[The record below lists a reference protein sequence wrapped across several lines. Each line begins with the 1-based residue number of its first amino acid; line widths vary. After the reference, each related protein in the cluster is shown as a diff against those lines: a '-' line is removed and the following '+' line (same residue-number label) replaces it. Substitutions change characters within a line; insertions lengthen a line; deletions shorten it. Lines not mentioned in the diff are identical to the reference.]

1 MSRQSRSHKRRA
13 QAEEVDLNIT
23 PFMNLMIVLV
33 PVLLLS
39 MVFTHV
45 RVHDI
50 QLPELSQRIADET
63 ETKELE
69 LLVKDTGFAL
79 FYPAGE
85 LLKELPAN
93 NGKLPFGEL
102 QQYLRSVKATFQG
115 KEMEKS
121 EITLL
126 ASASTSYQT
135 LIKTLDAVKFIPEK
149 VEEEMVMAALFPNV
163 SLGSAPADGSKP

>member
-1 MSRQSRSHKRRA
+1 MSRHSRSHKRRS
-13 QAEEVDLNIT
+13 QAEEVELNIT

-50 QLPELSQRIADET
+50 QLPELSQRISDST
-63 ETKELE
+63 ETKQLE
-69 LLVKDTGFAL
+69 LLITDSGFEL

-85 LLKELPAN
+85 SLKRFPAN
-93 NGKLPFGEL
+93 GSLPFGEL
-102 QQYLRSVKATFQG
+102 QQYLRLVKATFQE
-115 KEMEKS
+115 KAIDKS

-126 ASASTSYQT
+126 PAPDTNYQT
-135 LIKTLDAVKFIPEK
+135 LIQTLDAVKFVPET
-149 VEEEMVMAALFPNV
+149 VTSETTGPEAVLAALFPNV
-163 SLGSAPADGSKP
+163 SLGNAPE